1 MMNRL
6 ARFIY
11 QNAHKEAQQQQLRL
25 MKQLYHAQFNK
36 RRFCHKANAMASTPE
51 GIALLALGGVLLFK
65 SKHKISVLRKLV
77 MLRRL
82 IRQT

>member
-1 MMNRL
+1 MNWL

-11 QNAHKEAQQQQLRL
+11 QTAHKEVQQQQLRL

-36 RRFCHKANAMASTPE
+36 RRFCCKTKAMASTPE